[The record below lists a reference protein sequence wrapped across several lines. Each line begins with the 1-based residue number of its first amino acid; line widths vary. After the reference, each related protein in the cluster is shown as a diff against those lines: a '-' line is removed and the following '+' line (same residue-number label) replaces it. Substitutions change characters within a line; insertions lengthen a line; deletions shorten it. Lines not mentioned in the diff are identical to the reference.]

1 MEGQNNATKL
11 HEVSFPLPGS
21 LETRIH
27 LSVTASEKSVMVFV
41 TTCASD
47 SEATNPM
54 GSFVYA
60 LPTVR
65 VYMPLLILIIFTAF
79 PKSLL
84 TLLKSKNSSEPLS
97 TALFTAEQTVDF
109 ATRLAKLVAKRSGRP
124 TYVSSSLS
132 LQSTIL
138 GGTVE
143 EEMEAFQRV
152 VRITLD
158 VLNTSKSLS

>member
-60 LPTVR
+60 LPT
-65 VYMPLLILIIFTAF
+65 
-79 PKSLL
+79 
-84 TLLKSKNSSEPLS
+84 SKNSSEPLS